1 LPVLN
6 SDSNRAVDPAAHDAL
21 IHDAL
26 IHDALIHR
34 ALIVDQFNRQAAT
47 FAERHAQADPLQRLL
62 RSAGVTEADTVLDV
76 ACGPGIVACAFASVA
91 RHVTGLDLAPVMLEQ
106 ARARQAEHGLANLTW
121 LCGDVARLPFAD
133 DSFSIV
139 VSRYAFHHFLTPE
152 IVLAEMKRVC
162 RPGGRVVVA
171 DVTPEAEKLPA
182 YDQFEKLRD
191 PSHAQALSLDGLKS
205 LFESVNLRTMEIE
218 SFGLEMDFQDLMSG
232 SFPNPESVE
241 GVWQL
246 LRDDL
251 GKDRI
256 GLGAHLKD
264 GKYFVSFPT
273 TIIAAGKAAAEGKQ

>member
-1 LPVLN
+1 MGDLLVLN
-6 SDSNRAVDPAAHDAL
+6 SDSNRAGDPAAHHAL
-21 IHDAL
+21 IH
-26 IHDALIHR
+26 H

-91 RHVTGLDLAPVMLEQ
+91 QHVTGLDLAPVMLEQ
-106 ARARQAEHGLANLTW
+106 ARARQAERGLANLTW
-121 LCGDVARLPFAD
+121 LCGDVARLPFPD

-139 VSRYAFHHFLTPE
+139 VSRYAFHHFLAPG
-152 IVLAEMKRVC
+152 VALAEMRRVC
-162 RPGGRVVVA
+162 RPSGRVVVA
-171 DVTPEAEKLPA
+171 DVTPEAEKLAA

-191 PSHAQALSLDGLKS
+191 PSHAHALSLDSLKS
-205 LFESVNLRTMEIE
+205 LFESVDLRAMQVE

-241 GVWQL
+241 RVWQL

-251 GKDRI
+251 GKDRT
-256 GLGAHLKD
+256 GLGAYLKD

-273 TIIAAGKAAAEGKQ
+273 TIIAAGKAASEGKQ